1 MRSLKR
7 LLHVPKAERQLLF
20 EAAFIIL
27 TVCIMLR
34 WLTLGNVQRALADIS
49 MGWRSH
55 NACSADRIAWAI
67 QKAASSLADSNCLV
81 QALAG
86 QALLVRYGYES
97 LVTIGVAKAIGI
109 AKDGCDRF
117 AAHAW
122 VTCENEVVI
131 GGHERANYT
140 ALLTLG
146 S

>member
-1 MRSLKR
+1 
-7 LLHVPKAERQLLF
+7 
-20 EAAFIIL
+20 
-27 TVCIMLR
+27 MLR

-55 NACSADRIAWAI
+55 SPCAPDRIAWAI

-97 LVTIGVAKAIGI
+97 VLTIGV

-122 VTCENEVVI
+122 VTRENEVVI
-131 GGHERANYT
+131 GGRETANYT
-140 ALLTLG
+140 ALLNLG